1 MTRFTCFIVLLSV
14 LSCMAFKEKVSRKCM
29 QDTKRFIEDLNEDIP
44 REYAALMYDAF
55 GKMGSDF
62 VGGNMNR
69 PGSFSECI
77 LANAGDFSG
86 QYCQVMLIQEQTGY
100 LVGLCVPDSCDEA
113 EIEILVANDVF
124 KYKDTS
130 LVPPIPSV
138 LLHNST
144 QQIPVSTTKCLKKNG
159 TPDASAIVCLF
170 VCSFIVALP
179 LGGTIYVALI
189 KWKKQKWN
197 LSTVGSNFKSDPN
210 LYGTFLQHDVHQKHA
225 NNFSADVESPTEHK
239 SGRDVEE
246 NNTNRLVY
254 FLDNFMKT
262 FSLQNNFSSLWV
274 TKDKGH
280 YSALNGIRISSLL
293 WIICGHNIQLSSWEN
308 LDNAKRWK
316 DSVENNPVYIVAL
329 SGPSYLA
336 VDTFLLIGGL
346 LSVKS
351 LFSLIHRADDK
362 MTIQLVGTFL
372 LNRLKRIQPLHI
384 FMVCLS
390 IGLLSVV
397 PKGSFWS
404 FAEMQIDIC
413 KKYWWTNM
421 LLINNLFFY
430 PNSCIPWSW
439 YLAIDVQFYFT
450 TPLLVFLLRRN
461 TYKLI
466 AVATIFLLIPCF
478 ISALLTAYFQLP
490 LYLPSE
496 WIHKAYFEYYY
507 NKPYSRYG
515 PYLIGIL
522 LGMFMNAKKERLLKK
537 QWQAAVG
544 WISSLTSMA
553 LLVALAYVLHEVPNY
568 PSAPHAIY
576 QGLHRTLWAVAVAW
590 IIFACDEGFGGY
602 INTFLSLNVWIPFS
616 SISFACFMIHPLLL
630 IIFNGIQETLFHY
643 TDINFFYLY
652 MGHIVLT
659 VALGYVLTV
668 LVEKPYLFLKR
679 HMK

>member
-1 MTRFTCFIVLLSV
+1 
-14 LSCMAFKEKVSRKCM
+14 
-29 QDTKRFIEDLNEDIP
+29 
-44 REYAALMYDAF
+44 
-55 GKMGSDF
+55 MGSDF

-77 LANAGDFSG
+77 LANAGGFSG

-100 LVGLCVPDSCDEA
+100 LVGLCVPDSCEEA
-113 EIEILVANDVF
+113 EIEILVANADVF

-159 TPDASAIVCLF
+159 APDASAIVCLF

-189 KWKKQKWN
+189 KWKKQKWT
-197 LSTVGSNFKSDPN
+197 LSTVGSKFKSDPN
-210 LYGTFLQHDVHQKHA
+210 IYDECF
-225 NNFSADVESPTEHK
+225 FS
-239 SGRDVEE
+239 G
-246 NNTNRLVY
+246 LVY
-254 FLDNFMKT
+254 FLDNFLKT
-262 FSLQNNFSSLWV
+262 FSLQNNFSSLWA

-280 YSALNGIRISSLL
+280 YSALNGIRILSLL
-293 WIICGHNIQLSSWEN
+293 WIICGHNIQLSAWEN
-308 LDNAKRWK
+308 LVVFVFTDNAKRWK
-316 DSVENNPVYIVAL
+316 DSVANNPAYIVAL

-351 LFSLIHRADDK
+351 LFSLIDGADDK
-362 MTIQLVGTFL
+362 MTVQLVGTFL
-372 LNRLKRIQPLHI
+372 LNRIKRIQPLHI

-413 KKYWWTNM
+413 KKYWWANM

-450 TPLLVFLLRRN
+450 TPLLVFLLRRQVQEN
-461 TYKLI
+461 TCTLI
-466 AVATIFLLIPCF
+466 AVATIFLLIPCI

-496 WIHKAYFEYYY
+496 WIYKAYFEYYY

-522 LGMFMNAKKERLLKK
+522 LGMFMNAKKDRLLKK

-590 IIFACDEGFGGY
+590 IIFACDEGFGA
-602 INTFLSLNVWIPFS
+602 LNVWIPFS
-616 SISFACFMIHPLLL
+616 SISFACFMIHPLLI
-630 IIFNGIQETLFHY
+630 IIFNGVQETLFHY
-643 TDINFFYLY
+643 TDINFVS
-652 MGHIVLT
+652 IKT
-659 VALGYVLTV
+659 VTIHLIPFKYTYHVPNKGVIAN
-668 LVEKPYLFLKR
+668 F
-679 HMK
+679 

>member
-1 MTRFTCFIVLLSV
+1 MTQFTCFIVLLSV

-29 QDTKRFIEDLNEDIP
+29 QDTKKFIEDLNEDIP

-189 KWKKQKWN
+189 KWKKQKLN
-197 LSTVGSNFKSDPN
+197 LSTAGSNFKSDPN

-246 NNTNRLVY
+246 NNKN
-254 FLDNFMKT
+254 
-262 FSLQNNFSSLWV
+262 
-274 TKDKGH
+274 H
-280 YSALNGIRISSLL
+280 
-293 WIICGHNIQLSSWEN
+293 
-308 LDNAKRWK
+308 NAKRWK

-461 TYKLI
+461 TYTLI

-490 LYLPSE
+490 LYLPNE

-553 LLVALAYVLHEVPNY
+553 LLVALAYVLHEVPNC

-616 SISFACFMIHPLLL
+616 SISFACFMIHPLLI

-652 MGHIVLT
+652 MGHLVLT

>member
-1 MTRFTCFIVLLSV
+1 MTQFTCFIVLLSV

-77 LANAGDFSG
+77 LANSGDFSG

-124 KYKDTS
+124 QYKETS

-170 VCSFIVALP
+170 VCSFILALP
-179 LGGTIYVALI
+179 LLGTIYVALI
-189 KWKKQKWN
+189 KWKKQKLN

-210 LYGTFLQHDVHQKHA
+210 LYGTFLQHEVHQKHA
-225 NNFSADVESPTEHK
+225 NSYSADVESPTEQK
-239 SGRDVEE
+239 SGKEVEE
-246 NNTNRLVY
+246 NNKNQTKAEL
-254 FLDNFMKT
+254 FLPEPKFPVPKPEVPMPKPEVLT
-262 FSLQNNFSSLWV
+262 LKPEVPSPRTELPVLEPEPLL
-274 TKDKGH
+274 TK
-280 YSALNGIRISSLL
+280 A
-293 WIICGHNIQLSSWEN
+293 E
-308 LDNAKRWK
+308 
-316 DSVENNPVYIVAL
+316 
-329 SGPSYLA
+329 
-336 VDTFLLIGGL
+336 FLLPETYQQQTPVSRSPWCEYCGEQAHRWRECPDVLSYWCGL
-346 LSVKS
+346 CEG
-351 LFSLIHRADDK
+351 FGH
-362 MTIQLVGTFL
+362 GW
-372 LNRLKRIQPLHI
+372 IQPLHI

-450 TPLLVFLLRRN
+450 TPLLVFLLRR
-461 TYKLI
+461 
-466 AVATIFLLIPCF
+466 
-478 ISALLTAYFQLP
+478 
-490 LYLPSE
+490 
-496 WIHKAYFEYYY
+496 IHKAYFEYYY

-522 LGMFMNAKKERLLKK
+522 LGMFMNAKKDRLLKK
-537 QWQAAVG
+537 QG
-544 WISSLTSMA
+544 K
-553 LLVALAYVLHEVPNY
+553 
-568 PSAPHAIY
+568 
-576 QGLHRTLWAVAVAW
+576 
-590 IIFACDEGFGGY
+590 D
-602 INTFLSLNVWIPFS
+602 
-616 SISFACFMIHPLLL
+616 
-630 IIFNGIQETLFHY
+630 
-643 TDINFFYLY
+643 
-652 MGHIVLT
+652 
-659 VALGYVLTV
+659 
-668 LVEKPYLFLKR
+668 
-679 HMK
+679 